1 MCPRPKPLQASVH
14 LPHRPHWTQVSVRS
28 RAANVSAYRTGSR
41 SDSGSLCRLCV
52 RRCVCSPGYVGDDC
66 SVDYNDCEDHRC
78 QNGARCVDEL
88 NGYSCVCREGYR

>member
-1 MCPRPKPLQASVH
+1 MRPRPKPLQASVH

-28 RAANVSAYRTGSR
+28 CAATSLRIGQEAARTPVHCV
-41 SDSGSLCRLCV
+41 DCAV